1 MKKQIISAALAAIL
15 SAGIFS
21 APAQEMLGSVSV
33 TAEAASAVSA
43 PKTSKKAGTYST
55 SGAFTVKLT
64 AADGAQIYYS
74 TGGDYKLYT
83 KALRISRTTTVRCY
97 AKLDGVKSKTVSYTY
112 KLTPKVTFSMAA
124 GSYDAPIT
132 VKLSSTASGVKFYYT
147 LDGSKPS
154 TSSALYDT
162 TGIKISGSAKLR
174 VLAVKSGWTNKYF
187 SREYT
192 IEGTDSAAS
201 SDLSGVSILD
211 DYKNK
216 YAYNTLT
223 STQKKVYAVFFDLAG
238 KHAESGDVSSFNATG
253 NDVKMAYWAFDYDNP
268 QFFWL
273 GNGYAYTI
281 DSYGIAATVT
291 PQYSRSKSEAERLQ
305 KLFDEAADKIIT
317 KALAQD
323 NLFDRV
329 KVIHDSIAEMTEYTT
344 KGISAKSEADGPLIY
359 GLALCEGYSKAFMYL
374 CQAVGIP
381 CVCVA
386 GYANEPHMW
395 NMLQLDGE
403 WYNMDVTWDDAGTYD
418 YFCIPTKKITEDH
431 SFDNLFPI
439 PSAASDKYSYNTV
452 MGIEEYSTAD
462 SAYRALLSDAL
473 KNWDNGV
480 YETQISVKSGLM
492 SGLTSRM
499 NSSLSSDLTAAG
511 IRYSGWSASY
521 SSKTL
526 TLTLKH

>member
-1 MKKQIISAALAAIL
+1 MKKQIISAALAVIL

-33 TAEAASAVSA
+33 TAQAASTVSA
-43 PKTSKKAGTYST
+43 PKASKKAGTYST
-55 SGAFTVKLT
+55 SGAFSVKLT

-83 KALRISRTTTVRCY
+83 KALKISKTTTVKCY
-97 AKLDGVKSKTVSYTY
+97 SRLNGVKSKTVSYTY
-112 KLTPKVTFSMAA
+112 KLTPKVTFSKAA
-124 GSYDAPIT
+124 GEYDDPIT

-154 TSSALYDT
+154 TASALYDT
-162 TGIKISGSAKLR
+162 TGIKVSSSSTLR

-187 SREYT
+187 SKKYT
-192 IEGTDSAAS
+192 IKGSDSAAS
-201 SDLSGVSILD
+201 SLSGTSILD
-211 DYKNK
+211 DYKSK

-238 KHAESGDVSSFNATG
+238 KHEDVGDVSSFGATG

-273 GNGYAYTI
+273 GNGYSYTVAW
-281 DSYGIAATVT
+281 DGIVATVT

-305 KLFDEAADKIIT
+305 KLFDEAAGKIID

-329 KVIHDSIAEMTEYTT
+329 KVIHDSITEMTEYTT

-403 WYNMDVTWDDAGTYD
+403 WYNMDVTWDDSGTYD
-418 YFCIPTKKITEDH
+418 YFCVSTKKITEDH
-431 SFDNLFPI
+431 SFDNLFPV
-439 PSAASDKYSYNTV
+439 PSATSDKYSYNTV
-452 MGIEEYSTAD
+452 MGIVEYSTAD
-462 SAYRALLSDAL
+462 SAYKALLSQAL
-473 KNWDNGV
+473 ENWDNGV
-480 YETQISVKSGLM
+480 YETQISVKAGLM
-492 SGLTSRM
+492 SGLTSKM
-499 NSSLSSDLTAAG
+499 NSSLSKDLTAAG
-511 IRYSGWSASY
+511 IRYTGWGASY